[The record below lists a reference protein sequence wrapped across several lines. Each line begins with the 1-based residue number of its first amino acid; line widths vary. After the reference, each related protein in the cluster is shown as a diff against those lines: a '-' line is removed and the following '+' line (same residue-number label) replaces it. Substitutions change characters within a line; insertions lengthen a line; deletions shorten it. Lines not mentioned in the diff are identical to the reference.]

1 MGDFTGK
8 GECWY
13 SVCLLSVL
21 VMKEI
26 PNVMVPRSLHLRSKP
41 GQ

>member
-8 GECWY
+8 GECGY

-21 VMKEI
+21 VMKE
-26 PNVMVPRSLHLRSKP
+26 MVPRSLHLRSKP